1 MFRNLL
7 TLSTLSALPLLA
19 ELSYFPAHPAKHA
32 PKELVS
38 YKSELMEAM
47 RYRRQ
52 REKALQ
58 LIKENRNDCVNDEAV
73 HDGHTLHDLTIQPDC
88 KKFKPGHSICVLPE
102 YTVLVSLSEK

>member
-1 MFRNLL
+1 M
-7 TLSTLSALPLLA
+7 SAISALPPMA
-19 ELSYFPAHPAKHA
+19 KLSYFPALPARYA